1 MRVSTAGMPVRMTER
16 SKLRPTI
23 GAMPRKTTADS
34 IVYVAL
40 LRGLN
45 VGGNNMVGMKSLKA
59 SFQKLGL
66 DDVSTYIN
74 SGNVLF
80 RSAEPDPRK
89 LEDKIDRMLEREY
102 DLNGNT
108 VVRSY
113 AEMSRLKKTITTNWK
128 ESQAD
133 WRYNVIFLRHTI
145 DSKKLL
151 DGVAVT
157 PEKEQV
163 IYCPGTLLWCARI
176 DALNRTGMLKMS
188 KQSVYREMT
197 VRNLNTT
204 TKLVALMEQM
214 QKAE

>member
-1 MRVSTAGMPVRMTER
+1 MT
-16 SKLRPTI
+16 
-23 GAMPRKTTADS
+23 PRKSVTGS

-40 LRGLN
+40 LRGIN
-45 VGGNNMVGMKSLKA
+45 VGGNNMVSMKSLKA
-59 SFQKLGL
+59 SFEKLGL

-80 RSAEPDPRK
+80 RSAESDPRN
-89 LEDKIDRMLEREY
+89 LENKIDRMLEQEY
-102 DLNGNT
+102 DLNGST

-113 AEMSRLKKTITTNWK
+113 AEMNRLQKTITTNWQ
-128 ESQAD
+128 ERQTD

-145 DSKKLL
+145 DSKKLV
-151 DGVAVT
+151 DGIVVT

-163 IYCPGTLLWCARI
+163 IYCAGTLLWCAHP
-176 DALNRTGMLKMS
+176 DALNRTGMLKLS
-188 KQSVYREMT
+188 KQSINREMT

-214 QKAE
+214 QKTVG